1 MLKHR
6 LITGFSAGGIIIS
19 VLFLCPAWTHLV
31 FLLAIFVL
39 ALMEFRDM
47 AHAAGHHFDFVGV
60 LVCGSL
66 FLLATAA
73 ESPVFY
79 SFLKAKCP
87 ALAISPPGR
96 MDVSGFLMAI
106 TPAVLLIVAILR
118 RKTERAME
126 TAALSF
132 AGFWYVAVLL
142 SFLIRLTFEWP
153 IRTDGHTNFTGRLIL
168 LLFLVL
174 VKFGDIGGFFIGSKF
189 GKRKLIPEIS
199 PKKSVEGLY
208 GEYATSLF
216 MGLLAWTIFHFASDG
231 CIGTVPFALGHAI
244 ALPILLTTT
253 GILGDLAESLIK
265 RSVGFKDSSSR
276 FPGMGGCLD
285 MLDSVLFSAPF
296 MYAYAVWFF

>member
-31 FLLAIFVL
+31 FLLALFAL

-47 AHAAGHHFDFVGV
+47 AHASGHRFEFLGV
-60 LVCGSL
+60 LVCGLL

-73 ESPVFY
+73 ESPVFHSY
-79 SFLKAKCP
+79 LQAKYP
-87 ALAISPPGR
+87 SLAISPPGR

-142 SFLIRLTFEWP
+142 SFLIRLAFEWP
-153 IRTDGHTNFTGRLIL
+153 IREDGHTNYTGRLIL
-168 LLFLVL
+168 LLFLML

-199 PKKSVEGLY
+199 PKKSIEGLY
-208 GEYATSLF
+208 GEYASSL
-216 MGLLAWTIFHFASDG
+216 
-231 CIGTVPFALGHAI
+231 CIGLIWWAILRFGYDGSIGSVPFTLGHAI
-244 ALPILLTTT
+244 ALPLLLTTT